1 MTQEEIDVLMAKVKT
16 ETRAAVQLEL
26 DAYKAANKPI
36 DKATIEALIIEKAP
50 KNDVDMDAMKSTI
63 DTLKADAI
71 KTANELKAL
80 KENPAKQHTDNSFK
94 GLFFKAFNELEGEN
108 KDLFEKA
115 KKGERMNDK
124 KINLEIKA
132 VNITDATT
140 IGAGATQISLTDNTG
155 IISPILQ
162 RAEKYLSGAS
172 VGSISGNVAMWIEET
187 TESGTPIFIAE
198 AATKTQVS
206 VLYVEKTQTVRKIG
220 IYAKVSSE
228 FLADLPQLYSYV
240 TTNMA
245 KRLGIVKENNLL
257 LGTGSGVTLFG
268 LNSYKTAFTAGT
280 AANLIPFANY
290 IDVIQAA
297 NKQVVLAF
305 GIPNRWYIHPD
316 DMFILKS
323 AKSSQGVPLWKD
335 YMNTTGDVVIG
346 GALLVETPAMTAGSF
361 LGGDTTVAHVM
372 NREGLSIQLGE
383 SGDDFINN
391 LKTILIEERLC
402 QFVSANETQLIVGG
416 TWAAAVAA
424 LTTP

>member
-1 MTQEEIDVLMAKVKT
+1 
-16 ETRAAVQLEL
+16 
-26 DAYKAANKPI
+26 
-36 DKATIEALIIEKAP
+36 
-50 KNDVDMDAMKSTI
+50 
-63 DTLKADAI
+63 
-71 KTANELKAL
+71 
-80 KENPAKQHTDNSFK
+80 
-94 GLFFKAFNELEGEN
+94 
-108 KDLFEKA
+108 
-115 KKGERMNDK
+115 
-124 KINLEIKA
+124 
-132 VNITDATT
+132 
-140 IGAGATQISLTDNTG
+140 
-155 IISPILQ
+155 
-162 RAEKYLSGAS
+162 
-172 VGSISGNVAMWIEET
+172 MWIEET

-257 LGTGSGVTLFG
+257 LGTGAGVTLFG

>member
-1 MTQEEIDVLMAKVKT
+1 MTPEEIKDLLDKVSSEAKQAVLAELKSFKGEVLTKEAVTDLIEKSKPT
-16 ETRAAVQLEL
+16 ETNEANDLIKKELERL
-26 DAYKAANKPI
+26 SNEVKAF
-36 DKATIEALIIEKAP
+36 
-50 KNDVDMDAMKSTI
+50 
-63 DTLKADAI
+63 
-71 KTANELKAL
+71 
-80 KENPAKQHTDNSFK
+80 KENPVTETKSLTFK
-94 GLFFKAFNELEGEN
+94 EAFFNAFKSLKEE
-108 KDLFEKA
+108 
-115 KKGERMNDK
+115 DK
-124 KINLEIKA
+124 KLLSSTERWDEKKLNLEVKA

-140 IGAGATQISLTDNTG
+140 IAAGSTQYSLTSNTG

-162 RAEKYLSGAS
+162 RTEKYMSGAS
-172 VGSISGNVAMWIEET
+172 TGNLTGNVAMWIEET

-198 AATKTQVS
+198 AATKTQTS
-206 VLYVEKTQTVRKIG
+206 VLYVEKTQPVRKIA

-240 TTNMA
+240 TTNLS

-257 LGTGSGVTLFG
+257 LGTGAGVTLYG
-268 LNSYKTAFTAGT
+268 LDSYKTAFSAGT
-280 AANLIPFANY
+280 AANLIAFANY

-297 NKQVVLAF
+297 NKQVTLAF

-361 LGGDTTVAHVM
+361 VGGDTTVAHVLS
-372 NREGLSIQLGE
+372 REGLSIQLGE

-391 LKTILIEERLC
+391 LKTIVIEERLT

-416 TWAAAVAA
+416 TWAAAKAA
-424 LTTP
+424 LLLP